1 MLKIRNELAT
11 EALGVEIVKVGK
23 KYTTVIIPNGELH
36 KVLMR
41 LGVRYAKVVESEY
54 STLHIMVDR
63 LNREHLTK
71 GSIVFTSEERIN
83 VAKWKCPYSD

>member
-23 KYTTVIIPNGELH
+23 KYTTVIVPTGELH

-41 LGVRYAKVVESEY
+41 LGARYAEVAESEY
-54 STLHIMVDR
+54 STSYIMVEE
-63 LNREHLTK
+63 LKQHHLSNDITFTTK
-71 GSIVFTSEERIN
+71 ADVK
-83 VAKWKCPYSD
+83 VAKWSPANV

>member
-23 KYTTVIIPNGELH
+23 KYTKVIVPMGELH

-41 LGVRYAKVVESEY
+41 LGARYAEVAESEY
-54 STLHIMVDR
+54 STLHIMVEE
-63 LNREHLTK
+63 LKREHLAK
-71 GSIVFTSEERIN
+71 GIVFKSDVK
-83 VAKWKCPYSD
+83 VAKWSTDNV